1 MKAQSKISPCLLAA
15 SLFLGMTALNS
26 FAFSLLG
33 PYADWMTETNG
44 FRQSGDIG
52 GPMNLGEEYRWNV
65 PVVTY
70 SFDASFMVYF
80 GSNGVAAVESAIS
93 ILNSLPPAS
102 QINPSNYP
110 PEVTLINYQAAAQG
124 LIDLKSETLFQLIQQ
139 LGLAQPTRSIFC
151 LQNYSISNNL
161 ITGNVVQRN
170 FDPFSA
176 GYSIYVNDTSYFYDL
191 VYQSTGQATTADAV
205 EFPIDPL
212 NETFTAVADGML
224 TAGSIYSGLTR
235 DDVGGLRYL
244 LATNNINSETL
255 LPDVQGVG
263 VNASLPVNGALRPG
277 VDKITFVKVDLDSLF
292 GGLYTPFTNQFT
304 DTYVSNGVVVQQ
316 QLQRV
321 INQPDFLFS
330 ATTWNGETS
339 SAPLVVS
346 TGTSNWVTSSAPPG
360 FAGPGIIQP
369 QVHITFIK
377 PRLQVQTS
385 DDWPPGTA
393 YYVGNLNWGSFDN
406 SANPPV
412 VYPNRTTLANTN
424 QLTLH
429 FSLLGPNATPSQRF
443 TWQLPVALGQ
453 TAALQTS
460 SNLNEWVPLTIV
472 TNSGMDISWQH
483 SYSGHQGFFRAVPQ

>member
-1 MKAQSKISPCLLAA
+1 MKAQSKISPCLLAV
-15 SLFLGMTALNS
+15 SFFLGMSALNS
-26 FAFSLLG
+26 FAFSLIG

-44 FRQSGDIG
+44 FRQPGDIG
-52 GPMNLGEEYRWNV
+52 GPMDLGEEYRWNV

-70 SFDASFMVYF
+70 SFDASFMAYF
-80 GSNGVAAVESAIS
+80 GSNGVAAVESAIG

-110 PEVTLINYQAAAQG
+110 PAVSLINYQAAAQG
-124 LIDLKSETLFQLIQQ
+124 LIDLKSETIFQLVQQ

-151 LQNYSISNNL
+151 LQNYSISNNI
-161 ITGNVVQRN
+161 ITGDVVQRN

-191 VYQSTGQATTADAV
+191 VYQSTNQATTADAV

-244 LATNNINSETL
+244 LTTNNINDETL

-263 VNASLPVNGALRPG
+263 ASANSYVNGALRPG
-277 VDKITFVKVDLDSLF
+277 VDKVTFVKVDLDPLF
-292 GGLYTPFTNQFT
+292 GGFYTPFTNQFT

-330 ATTWNGETS
+330 AATWNGGTLP
-339 SAPLVVS
+339 APLVVS
-346 TGTSNWVTSSAPPG
+346 TGTSNW
-360 FAGPGIIQP
+360 
-369 QVHITFIK
+369 
-377 PRLQVQTS
+377 
-385 DDWPPGTA
+385 GTA
-393 YYVGNLNWGSFDN
+393 YYVGNFNWGSFDS

-412 VYPNRTTLANTN
+412 VYPNGTTLANTD
-424 QLTLH
+424 QLMLH
-429 FSLLGPNATPSQRF
+429 FSLLGPNAAPSQSF

-460 SNLNEWVPLTIV
+460 SNLNDWVSLTIV

-483 SYSGHQGFFRAVPQ
+483 SYSGRQGFFRAIPQ